1 MLSNGVENGPHEP
14 SGPCGVDGVLS
25 CSPHS
30 KIEFSCFRRRRSS
43 LRSEHVTGIQVTRP
57 VGKERGGISFWQFK
71 PHSQPCVYYS
81 TYTTSTTCIRTVRR
95 AAILGYSQMADSIPM
110 TSSSWAITDTAN
122 KTVTFATGMLEA
134 ATSDNIHPITLKCC
148 ESFGSLLP
156 LCTETRVKVE
166 QLARRNHI
174 SHVLNF
180 VKAQIGYRKGDSVE
194 LLSRSDSGVRF
205 LALATTFCTTDRY
218 DAADRLDA
226 LLQATAE
233 KDQIRPTIKQLQV
246 MMQTITT
253 KMMLSDYAN
262 SIVGWEIFSRAMLAD
277 YGPDYAIDSARIP
290 SKKSLQ
296 DVILA
301 LSELCRI
308 GELQST
314 EIKLKPEQLPWTGA
328 FIQWC
333 LGISPNVR
341 TSSGKSLSVQQDSPV
356 TLTVMPGTWNPMSRR
371 RQQDAIGGDLQVA
384 VQKPLRRFE
393 EIVFLEDSDSKK
405 RSWQSLVDAQ
415 TWVQH
420 QFLNLHARLPE
431 TQTDKRL
438 QSAIGQALY
447 FIIVELPERLL
458 LCYNLMNL
466 LKYHEDK
473 GGPPDDLFHASS
485 PQPFLDATTRL
496 QVAHGLLDNHIA
508 LTREDS
514 DFTKTLKPTDL
525 AEILRGV
532 CQTCASGQHGLHH
545 GRYGACRV
553 DLLLALIGRIGSALL
568 TLTLFGSRPEL
579 YPCIL
584 ALTKSKDFPSR
595 RCLNKRGKKFVEFGS
610 DWCRLVTTQW
620 YPLMNGRYQ
629 FLSCKASD
637 LFADATTLMGHPPL
651 SRESTIISSGYGQ
664 VVFPA
669 FFEANDFM
677 REGYMQ
683 LCAFPG
689 RLRKDDMDFECL
701 IDAVHNYELDIDFE
715 DEGSGTADDLENL
728 DDWLTESDDEDGDQ
742 LSDTR
747 DNQEARD
754 VDRDEAARQEHGA
767 IRVEQANKHEVK
779 DTSESEP
786 GEKAVPIAFSAAE
799 RHIASSNDRLEWR
812 VAIEDEVLLG
822 EMFLT
827 GKHDEPIRAWPLIE
841 SLSTIRLTPVCK
853 HKYSRPAGDIGA
865 QFRLST
871 EFPRA
876 ECRGGILVMRRTL
889 LNAGRSYAKQLTFL
903 KQRTSY
909 PPTVVHVD
917 GCIRC
922 ALQFCLDGRCRVVI
936 S

>member
-1 MLSNGVENGPHEP
+1 
-14 SGPCGVDGVLS
+14 
-25 CSPHS
+25 
-30 KIEFSCFRRRRSS
+30 
-43 LRSEHVTGIQVTRP
+43 
-57 VGKERGGISFWQFK
+57 
-71 PHSQPCVYYS
+71 
-81 TYTTSTTCIRTVRR
+81 
-95 AAILGYSQMADSIPM
+95 MADSIPM

-166 QLARRNHI
+166 QLARRNHT

-205 LALATTFCTTDRY
+205 LALAATFCTIDRY
-218 DAADRLDA
+218 DAANRLDA

-233 KDQIRPTIKQLQV
+233 RDQIRPTIKQLQV
-246 MMQTITT
+246 MMETIKT
-253 KMMLSDYAN
+253 KMMLSDYTK

-277 YGPDYAIDSARIP
+277 YGPDYAIKVTRIP
-290 SKKSLQ
+290 SKSSLQ
-296 DVILA
+296 DLVLA
-301 LSELCRI
+301 LSELGRI

-333 LGISPNVR
+333 LGVSPSIR
-341 TSSGKSLSVQQDSPV
+341 TSSGKSLSLQQDSPV
-356 TLTVMPGTWNPMSRR
+356 TLTVMRSTWNPIFRR
-371 RQQDAIGGDLQVA
+371 RQYDAIEGDLQVA
-384 VQKPLRRFE
+384 LQKPLRRFE
-393 EIVFLEDSDSKK
+393 EIVFLDDSDSKK
-405 RSWQSLVDAQ
+405 RSWQGLVDAR
-415 TWVQH
+415 TWIQY
-420 QFLNLHARLPE
+420 QFSNLHARFPE
-431 TQTDKRL
+431 TQNDKRL
-438 QSAIGQALY
+438 ESAIREALY
-447 FIIVELPERLL
+447 FIVVVLPEQLL
-458 LCYNLMNL
+458 LFDIFHGFQSDLERDDRPA
-466 LKYHEDK
+466 KY
-473 GGPPDDLFHASS
+473 LFHVTS
-485 PQPFLDATTRL
+485 PKPFPDATTRL
-496 QVAHGLLDNHIA
+496 QVAQGLLSNHIT

-514 DFTKTLKPTDL
+514 DFTKTSKPTDL
-525 AEILRGV
+525 GELIRGV
-532 CQTCASGQHGLHH
+532 CRTCDSAPQDRDAH
-545 GRYGACRV
+545 RNTKTCRV
-553 DLLLALIGRIGSALL
+553 DLLLGLIGRIGSALL
-568 TLTLFGSRPEL
+568 TLTLFGSHPEL
-579 YPCIL
+579 YPWIL
-584 ALTKSKDFPSR
+584 TDLKVDAGFLR
-595 RCLNKRGKKFVEFGS
+595 RCLMRKGKKGGKFDS
-610 DWCRLVTTQW
+610 DWCGLITTGW
-620 YPLMNGRYQ
+620 YPLMNGRCQ
-629 FLSCKASD
+629 FLSCPPIA
-637 LFADATTLMGHPPL
+637 LFNDATILMGHPRIFRQ
-651 SRESTIISSGYGQ
+651 SRRTTIISSGYGQ

-689 RLRKDDMDFECL
+689 RLRKDDMDFDCL
-701 IDAVHNYELDIDFE
+701 IDALQEYGLDNNSE
-715 DEGSGTADDLENL
+715 DERSKTADDLENL
-728 DDWLTESDDEDGDQ
+728 DECRTESDNEDEDGDQ
-742 LSDTR
+742 LFDAR
-747 DNQEARD
+747 ANQEAKD
-754 VDRDEAARQEHGA
+754 VDRDEAARQEDSA
-767 IRVEQANKHEVK
+767 IRVEQAYKNEVK

-786 GEKAVPIAFSAAE
+786 GEKAVPIGFSAAE
-799 RHIASSNDRLEWR
+799 RHIASSNDRMQWK
-812 VAIEDEVLLG
+812 VAIRGEVLLG

-827 GKHDEPIRAWPLIE
+827 GKHDEPIRAWPLID

-876 ECRGGILVMRRTL
+876 EYLGGILVMRRTL

-903 KQRTSY
+903 KQRASY

-922 ALQFCLDGRCRVVI
+922 ALQFCLDGPCEIVI